1 MTDWTL
7 LIHGG
12 AGTIRREAMT
22 PEREAAHR
30 AGLLAALAA
39 GEAVLAQGGTA
50 LDAVV
55 EAVRSLEDCP
65 LFNAGRGGTFT
76 SEGRIEM
83 DAAVMR
89 GEDRAAGAVAGVMRI
104 RNPVLA
110 ARRVMEAS
118 PHVLLAG
125 PAADAFA
132 EAEGLAT
139 APPDYFHTEFR
150 WQQLQ
155 QARAARRV
163 ALDHDL
169 PARMGT
175 VGAVA
180 RDAAGRLA
188 AATSTGGMTNKRPG
202 RIGDSPLIGAGTWAD
217 AQAAVSC
224 TGVGEAFIR
233 CAAAHE
239 VSALV
244 RLAGCDLATA
254 AERVAR
260 QEVPSCGGS
269 GGLIAVD
276 ASGTP
281 ATSFGTAGMYRGL
294 ARAGMAPEVAI
305 YA

>member
-1 MTDWTL
+1 MVWTL

-12 AGTIRREAMT
+12 TGTIRREEMT
-22 PEREAAHR
+22 AEQEARHREA
-30 AGLLAALAA
+30 LLVALAA
-39 GEAVLAQGGTA
+39 GETVLAQSGTA
-50 LDAVV
+50 LDAVA

-76 SEGRIEM
+76 NAGTIEM

-89 GEDRAAGAVAGVMRI
+89 GEDRAAGAVAGVTRI

-110 ARRVMEAS
+110 ARCVMERT

-132 EAEGLAT
+132 EAEGLDM
-139 APPDYFHTEFR
+139 APPEYFRTEHR

-155 QARAARRV
+155 AALAVQRV

-202 RIGDSPLIGAGTWAD
+202 RVGDSPLIGAGTWAD
-217 AQAAVSC
+217 RHVAVSC

-239 VSALV
+239 VSALI
-244 RLAGCDLATA
+244 RLGGQGLASA
-254 AERVAR
+254 AAQVALR
-260 QEVPSCGGS
+260 EVPDCGGR
-269 GGLIAVD
+269 GGLIALD
-276 ASGTP
+276 AAGEP
-281 ATSFGTAGMYRGL
+281 AMAFGTEGMYRGL
-294 ARAGMAPEVAI
+294 ARAGVAPEVAI